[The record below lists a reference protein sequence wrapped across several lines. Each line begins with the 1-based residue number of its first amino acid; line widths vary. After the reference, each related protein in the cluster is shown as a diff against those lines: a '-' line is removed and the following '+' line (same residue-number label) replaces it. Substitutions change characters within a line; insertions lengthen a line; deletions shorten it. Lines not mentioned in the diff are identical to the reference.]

1 MTTMLTRTLLVLA
14 LALTLL
20 PVSVTA
26 QHAPP
31 ELAAPRREQ
40 GVTVTLAGHLL
51 PSPSGAL
58 AVPLPLLERLARE
71 RALLAVD
78 TAPVE
83 GRIVVQARFGFAD
96 VTAFQR
102 WYTDPA
108 TVQLLASFRAI
119 TTGGSFETFVS
130 YRPRPEP

>member
-1 MTTMLTRTLLVLA
+1 MATMLTRTLLA
-14 LALTLL
+14 LALSLL
-20 PVSVTA
+20 PVSLAA

-51 PSPSGAL
+51 PSSSGAL
-58 AVPLPLLERLARE
+58 AVPFPLMERLGQE
-71 RALLAVD
+71 RALLALD
-78 TAPVE
+78 TAPAD

-96 VTAFQR
+96 VATFQR
-102 WYTDPA
+102 WYTDPV

-119 TTGGSFETFVS
+119 TIGGSFETFVS
-130 YRPRPEP
+130 YRPRPAS